1 MEVAVKTGTAGSK
14 KDGFDAVLMGFFP
27 ARKARYSFAF
37 RLERGGKAQVE
48 GAAFLKKFLT
58 TCFKSRK

>member
-1 MEVAVKTGTAGSK
+1 
-14 KDGFDAVLMGFFP
+14 MGFFP

-48 GAAFLKKFLT
+48 GAVFLKKFLT
-58 TCFKSRK
+58 ACFKNKE